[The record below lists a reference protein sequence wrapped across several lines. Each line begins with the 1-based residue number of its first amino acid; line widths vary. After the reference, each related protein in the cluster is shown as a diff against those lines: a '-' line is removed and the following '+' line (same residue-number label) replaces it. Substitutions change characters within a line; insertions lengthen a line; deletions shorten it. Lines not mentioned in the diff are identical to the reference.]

1 MSQNAQNILAKAGL
15 RKTNAR
21 VEIIAFMDEQEGAL
35 ALADL
40 ERSLLHL
47 ADRATLYRTLKSF
60 EEAGVVHKVVDPSG
74 VLRYALCQESCQ
86 TDEAHQHAHAHFSC
100 TSCGKMI
107 CLEELDLPPMKLPE
121 GYLAEEAQLVFTGV
135 CKSCR

>member
-60 EEAGVVHKVVDPSG
+60 EEAGVVHKVVDPVSYTH
-74 VLRYALCQESCQ
+74 LR
-86 TDEAHQHAHAHFSC
+86 AHE
-100 TSCGKMI
+100 T
-107 CLEELDLPPMKLPE
+107 
-121 GYLAEEAQLVFTGV
+121 
-135 CKSCR
+135 

>member
-1 MSQNAQNILAKAGL
+1 MSQYAHHILEKAGL

-21 VEIIAFMDEQEGAL
+21 LEIISFMDDQEGAL

-86 TDEAHQHAHAHFSC
+86 TDQAHHHTHAHFSC
-100 TSCGKMI
+100 KVCGKMI
-107 CLEELDLPPMKLPE
+107 CMEGLDLPSMTLPE
-121 GYLAEEAQLVFTGV
+121 GFLAEEAQLVFTGL